1 MRRSRLAAARA
12 GHVRKRGQPC
22 GRQRNVGSPRGPHLM
37 VSTSMVYGRIIDVF
51 NTENISAE
59 CSGEK
64 PPSRPRIPCVYGLEV
79 GVGGGLGCW
88 EYVSR
93 SLFRGFAAK
102 GALLWDGWGTWLL
115 WQLIPTTN
123 YPRHTCAND
132 CSCYTCKC
140 CFRAGWNSPL
150 AVNRAVPKGCRGAGE
165 ASATEPMSPRPERV
179 LVRMPAELVRFQYQ
193 RLESG

>member
-51 NTENISAE
+51 NTDNISAE

-64 PPSRPRIPCVYGLEV
+64 TPSRPRIPCVYGLEV

-115 WQLIPTTN
+115 RQLIPATN
-123 YPRHTCAND
+123 YPWHTCAKVYW
-132 CSCYTCKC
+132 CYTCNC

-150 AVNRAVPKGCRGAGE
+150 AVNRAVPKGCRGVGE
-165 ASATEPMSPRPERV
+165 VPAFVPMSPRPV
-179 LVRMPAELVRFQYQ
+179 CALVRIPAELVRSQYQ

>member
-1 MRRSRLAAARA
+1 MTGSSL
-12 GHVRKRGQPC
+12 
-22 GRQRNVGSPRGPHLM
+22 RNVLGHAKRLRIALRAAEPLCVLRNVPEGSPRHAPGFPAFTALRSAWAEDL
-37 VSTSMVYGRIIDVF
+37 VVGNTCPGRCF
-51 NTENISAE
+51 AALPRKARRFGASGGCGC
-59 CSGEK
+59 CSGL
-64 PPSRPRIPCVYGLEV
+64 SPC
-79 GVGGGLGCW
+79 C
-88 EYVSR
+88 
-93 SLFRGFAAK
+93 FALCAK

-193 RLESG
+193 R

>member
-51 NTENISAE
+51 NTDNISAE

-64 PPSRPRIPCVYGLEV
+64 TPSRSRIPCVYGLEV

-115 WQLIPTTN
+115 RQLIPATN
-123 YPRHTCAND
+123 YPWHTCAND
-132 CSCYTCKC
+132 CSCYTCNC

-165 ASATEPMSPRPERV
+165 VSATEPMSPRPERV
-179 LVRMPAELVRFQYQ
+179 LVRMPAELVRSQYQ

>member
-37 VSTSMVYGRIIDVF
+37 VSTSMVYGRTIDVF

-102 GALLWDGWGTWLL
+102 GALLWDGWGTWPLR
-115 WQLIPTTN
+115 QLIPATN

-165 ASATEPMSPRPERV
+165 ASATEPMSPRPV
-179 LVRMPAELVRFQYQ
+179 CALVRMPAELVRSQYQ